1 MSDFALQVEKLGK
14 VFRIYDKPSDRLKET
29 FSFGRKNYHT
39 DFPALRN
46 ISFHV
51 KKGEFL
57 GIVGRNGAGKST
69 LLKILSGELTPS
81 EGTVTIDGN
90 VSLLQLGVG
99 FDLEL
104 SGIENAR
111 FASKLL
117 GYSNREID
125 RMLKDII
132 EFADIGDFI
141 YHPVKTYSS
150 GMYSRLS
157 FAVGVNINP
166 DILIAD
172 EVLAVGD
179 LRFAQKCLRKMR
191 EFKDKGKTIV
201 LVTHDTSTVNIFCDT
216 AIWLKD
222 GELFQ
227 SGDAQSVAKDYTNYM
242 LYDKLPYQRNTGLPL
257 VASDKSDYAIDIDAD
272 STTADNLSAFDDVE
286 WEDLSTNR
294 GIGDG
299 RVEILRMAF
308 ILAGSKKRVTVVN
321 GNETVILLLDIVT
334 KDRIEN
340 PHFGY
345 VLYNS
350 HGIVALHSNNVICGH
365 KIDHLPKDKRIIGQ
379 FRFDL
384 PNLSNGSYIFAVGL
398 QSNDEMPQRIHDV
411 HEFRV
416 VRDDIKGSQ
425 CGYVIVEKENFDM
438 HYMKN
443 S

>member
-1 MSDFALQVEKLGK
+1 M
-14 VFRIYDKPSDRLKET
+14 
-29 FSFGRKNYHT
+29 
-39 DFPALRN
+39 
-46 ISFHV
+46 

-81 EGTVTIDGN
+81 EGTVTINGN

-99 FDLEL
+99 FDPEL

-125 RMLKDII
+125 RMLKEII

-201 LVTHDTSTVNIFCDT
+201 LVTHDTSTVNVFCDT

-227 SGDAQSVAKDYTNYM
+227 TGDAQSVAKDYTNYM
-242 LYDKLPYQRNTGLPL
+242 LYDKLPADYMQLAMEASKNGGPRPAGLIAGA
-257 VASDKSDYAIDIDAD
+257 ASSVNYDELPWQDMSQF
-272 STTADNLSAFDDVE
+272 TA
-286 WEDLSTNR
+286 
-294 GIGDG
+294 IGDG
-299 RVEILRMAF
+299 RAEITRMAF
-308 ILAGSKKRVTVVN
+308 IELPSQEAVRTVQGYESVAL
-321 GNETVILLLDIVT
+321 VLDIVF
-334 KDRIEN
+334 KGFVQSPQVGLRI
-340 PHFGY
+340 
-345 VLYNS
+345 NS
-350 HGIVALHSNNVICGH
+350 RHGLTAAHTNNDICGTVLAP
-365 KIDHLPKDKRIIGQ
+365 KGPGDRFIITFRLKLPSMANGQ
-379 FRFDL
+379 YTI
-384 PNLSNGSYIFAVGL
+384 SIGL
-398 QSNDEMPQRIHDV
+398 QDNSEMPQLIEDV
-411 HEFRV
+411 YEFRV
-416 VRDDIKGSQ
+416 QRNDSKFAQ
-425 CGYVIVEKENFDM
+425 CGYVIIESEDVLIE
-438 HYMKN
+438 YL
-443 S
+443 

>member
-257 VASDKSDYAIDIDAD
+257 VTSDKSDYAID
-272 STTADNLSAFDDVE
+272 S
-286 WEDLSTNR
+286 R
-294 GIGDG
+294 RRQHDG
-299 RVEILRMAF
+299 R
-308 ILAGSKKRVTVVN
+308 
-321 GNETVILLLDIVT
+321 
-334 KDRIEN
+334 
-340 PHFGY
+340 
-345 VLYNS
+345 
-350 HGIVALHSNNVICGH
+350 
-365 KIDHLPKDKRIIGQ
+365 
-379 FRFDL
+379 
-384 PNLSNGSYIFAVGL
+384 
-398 QSNDEMPQRIHDV
+398 
-411 HEFRV
+411 
-416 VRDDIKGSQ
+416 
-425 CGYVIVEKENFDM
+425 
-438 HYMKN
+438 
-443 S
+443 